1 MADQPSTQANTPSG
15 GSSPGGKK
23 QGLMTGKYKWWVV
36 GGLGLVAV
44 LVFFF
49 VSRSSA
55 NSSGGTP
62 SGAATTAMDPS
73 TQAALQ
79 SALQGQ
85 SAAGYAYQAATGP
98 QGVAGPAGPAGP
110 AGAKGATGAKGP
122 AGGTGAAGKPAPK
135 PASGHPQTQYYTVRA
150 GDSLSKIASQ
160 FHISGG
166 WQSLYNTNR
175 SAVGSNPNL
184 IHPGLRLKV
193 K

>member
-1 MADQPSTQANTPSG
+1 MADPEGEQKAAP
-15 GSSPGGKK
+15 PGKGKK
-23 QGLMTGKYKWWVV
+23 GGLMTGKYKWYVV
-36 GGLGLVAV
+36 GGLGIIAV

-49 VSRSSA
+49 TRRSNA
-55 NSSGGTP
+55 NSAGT
-62 SGAATTAMDPS
+62 GTGTGTTAMDPS

-98 QGVAGPAGPAGP
+98 QGVQGPAGPAGP

-122 AGGTGAAGKPAPK
+122 AGTGGKPGTPGKPAPK
-135 PASGHPQTQYYTVRA
+135 PASNAHFYTVKA

-160 FHISGG
+160 FHVSGG
-166 WQSLYNTNR
+166 WQTLYHNNR

-184 IHPGLRLKV
+184 IHPGLRLKIP
-193 K
+193 